1 MAGSKTAPLACA
13 ITLVVCIVWLAP
25 TEARPD
31 TITGTLVGQ
40 VFDTTVPCLV
50 PSCPPLN
57 GALVQVRN
65 DDRGYIRSIRSNVSG
80 EYRLEF
86 IEPGNYTII
95 GTLEGYHEDRIENF
109 RIKLDRPSEIIPP
122 PLKMVRI
129 TQAAPPPNVENAE
142 ALVNKLD
149 PTRRANFD
157 ADQVQVL
164 PLAGIRTFDD
174 LALLAP
180 GVLPPPQT
188 FGTAGPGIGP
198 GVGTSGQFAV
208 NGLRSRS
215 NNFTVDGSDNND
227 QDVGVRRQGFVSLVP
242 QSIESINE
250 FQIST
255 LLTDAQAGRN
265 FGAQVNAVT
274 RSGANQFHGV
284 LYEYLNTS
292 GLSARNFFD
301 FTGGA
306 SGEQDKNTRNQLG
319 FVAGG
324 PIRTDWTHF
333 FGSYEMQELRANRES
348 HFAVPQSVQRRFL
361 GYDPALSPAG
371 ESPAGKAVLDL
382 YPLPNNAG
390 GPYGANTLTRVLPAN
405 ASGNVGSLKIDQ
417 KLATDHFFTARYN
430 ITDDHSTIPVVARAI
445 NSSIGTD
452 TRTQN
457 ISTFLISQLNPSLA
471 NEFRFSYGRTRL
483 SFLELPQFGPFI
495 FNRTGTDVDRDR
507 NGIRESTRTG
517 PIGQLE
523 IAPFSPIGVDI
534 LNFPQA
540 RTNNTFQFADT
551 VAKLF
556 LRHNLK
562 FGVDL
567 RRTQFNSLLDRNF
580 RPLITFNGA
589 FNRDPFLLDSNG
601 NAVPFLSGI
610 DLASIGAPT
619 GIFQTIATNAE
630 DSSIGLRFSEM
641 AFFLQDSWRVKPSL
655 SLSFGVRY
663 ERTTVPTEVNRKIEN
678 TFDLSSFPA
687 NDPTRNSPRDP
698 EVASALAAFDTATA
712 GLRDFLG
719 GRERIYHS
727 DNNNFGFRLG
737 FAWDP
742 FGDGKTAVRAGY
754 GLYYDQI
761 LGSVVSQSRN
771 VFPTFIPV
779 DFSPGFLGFDRNIL
793 VNPSFIGRVDA
804 AGNPVFLLVGNNAIN
819 LFGGRTTDLRAG
831 IGGLFSQTSQQL
843 SALPGSMAGNGLA
856 FTLPDANLRTP
867 YGQHF
872 HLTFEREFLQEYL
885 LSVAYVGT
893 RGTKLMQFLTPNL
906 GPNSIT
912 FEQPDADGRLS
923 FVSVAPRL
931 PGVTDAQSRRP
942 DTRLGAYTIF
952 ASNGQSNYHS
962 LQLALTK
969 RMSRQLQFTSAYT
982 WGHVIDNVSDI
993 FDIAGASSLPQDS
1006 RNLRAERASSG
1017 FDARHRSSSSLIWD
1031 LPGTHPIAGGWRLAF
1046 ITVLQTGQPFT
1057 VNSSIDVNEDGNLT
1071 DRLNS
1076 TAGLALLEEG
1086 QRRIQIL
1093 SGTSFR
1099 SLLALQGRSG
1109 FVGRNSFRAQG
1120 LTNIDLSVIKQFRM
1134 GDRQRLE
1141 FRMETFN
1148 LLNKAHFGIP
1158 IRTLESPGFGQS
1170 VDTIADAR
1178 RIQLVF
1184 KFLF

>member
-1 MAGSKTAPLACA
+1 MPRSKTAPLVCALNLIICIACLA
-13 ITLVVCIVWLAP
+13 TTVVHA
-25 TEARPD
+25 D

-50 PSCPPLN
+50 PACPPLN

-65 DDRGYIRSIRSNVSG
+65 DDRGYIRSIRSNITG

-129 TQAAPPPNVENAE
+129 TQAAPPPNIENAE
-142 ALVNKLD
+142 AMVNKLD

-164 PLAGIRTFDD
+164 PLGGIRSFDD

-180 GVLPPPQT
+180 GVVPPPQT

-255 LLTDAQAGRN
+255 LLADAQAGRN
-265 FGAQVNAVT
+265 LGAQVNAVT
-274 RSGANQFHGV
+274 RSGGNQFHGAV
-284 LYEYLNTS
+284 YEYLNTS

-306 SGEQDKNTRNQLG
+306 SGEKDKNTRNQFG

-324 PIRTDWTHF
+324 PIRRDWTHF
-333 FGSYEMQELRANRES
+333 FGSYERQELDATRES
-348 HFAVPQSVQRRFL
+348 HFAVPRSVQRRFL

-371 ESPAGKAVLDL
+371 ESLAGKAVLDL
-382 YPLPNNAG
+382 YPLPNNPG
-390 GPYGANTLTRVLPAN
+390 GPYGSNTLTRVLPAD
-405 ASGNVGSLKIDQ
+405 ATGNVASLKIDQ

-430 ITDDHSTIPVVARAI
+430 FTDDSSTIPVVARAI
-445 NSSIGTD
+445 SSTIGTS

-457 ISTFLISQLNPSLA
+457 ISTFLISQLNPSVA
-471 NEFRFSYGRTRL
+471 NEFRFSYGRTHL
-483 SFLELPQFGPFI
+483 EFLELPQLGPFI
-495 FNRTGTDVDRDR
+495 FNRSGVDVDRDR
-507 NGIRESTRTG
+507 DGIRESSRTG

-551 VAKLF
+551 IAKQF
-556 LRHNLK
+556 LKHNVK
-562 FGVDL
+562 FGIDL
-567 RRTQFNSLLDRNF
+567 RRTQFNSRLDRNF

-589 FNRDPFLLDSNG
+589 FNRDPFLLDNNG
-601 NAVPFLSGI
+601 NPVTFLSGI

-619 GIFQTIATNAE
+619 GIFQTIATGAE
-630 DSSIGLRFSEM
+630 DSRIGLRVSEL
-641 AFFLQDSWRVKPSL
+641 ALFAQDSWRVKPSL
-655 SLSFGVRY
+655 SITYGVRY
-663 ERTTVPTEVNRKIEN
+663 ERTSVPREINSKIED
-678 TFDLSSFPA
+678 TFDLGSFPA
-687 NDPTRNSPRDP
+687 NDPNRNSPRDP
-698 EVASALAAFDTATA
+698 EVAFALTAFDSATG

-719 GRERIYHS
+719 GRDRIYES

-742 FGDGKTAVRAGY
+742 FGNGKTAVRAGY

-804 AGNPVFLLVGNNAIN
+804 SGTPVFLLVGNNSTN
-819 LFGGRTTDLRAG
+819 LFGGRSTDLRAG

-856 FTLPDANLRTP
+856 FTLPELNLRTP

-872 HLTFEREFLQEYL
+872 HLTLEREFFQEYMI
-885 LSVAYVGT
+885 SVAYVGT

-942 DTRLGAYTIF
+942 DPRLGAYTIF

-962 LQLALTK
+962 LQIALTK
-969 RMSRQLQFTSAYT
+969 RFSRQLQFSSAYT

-993 FDIAGASSLPQDS
+993 FDTAGASSLPQDS
-1006 RNLRAERASSG
+1006 RNLRAERSSSG
-1017 FDARHRSSSSLIWD
+1017 FDVRHRSASSLIWD
-1031 LPGTHPIAGGWRLAF
+1031 LPGNHPVAGGWRLALV
-1046 ITVLQTGQPFT
+1046 TVLQTGQPFT

-1076 TAGLALLEEG
+1076 TAGLVLLEEG
-1086 QRRIQIL
+1086 QRRIQL
-1093 SGTSFR
+1093 PSGANFR
-1099 SLLALQGRSG
+1099 LLLAPQGRSG
-1109 FVGRNSFRAQG
+1109 SVGRNSFRAQG
-1120 LTNIDLSVIKQFRM
+1120 LTNIDLSIIKQFRM

-1158 IRTLESPGFGQS
+1158 MRTLESPGFGQS
-1170 VDTIADAR
+1170 IDTIADAR